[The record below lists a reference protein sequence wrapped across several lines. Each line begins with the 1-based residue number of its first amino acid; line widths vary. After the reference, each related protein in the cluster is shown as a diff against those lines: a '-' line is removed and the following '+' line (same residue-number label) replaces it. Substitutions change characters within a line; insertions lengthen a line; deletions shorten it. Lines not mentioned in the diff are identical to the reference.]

1 MGKQGHQK
9 ADHGGNF
16 ALMPARV
23 QNSVA
28 WRYAS
33 LRARVVLSIFLM
45 RHNGYKNGEM
55 SLSVSELCG
64 LIGDQNRGANSKAIV
79 ELIELGFLECTSDAD
94 RSQSRAREYRIT
106 FVSTGPVKHLRP
118 ATHEYED
125 WRPAERK
132 FRQFGGARTALQ
144 NPLSGAVTAPT
155 RKFPGAVT
163 APCSTESRGFEAHDH
178 GAVTAPPLSYQS
190 LPPSGHPSKSVISPP
205 KLPRANSSI
214 DARVDVQEL
223 REWTQATIR
232 TLGYGGARKLALDS
246 DVPEPIIS
254 RFRSGRGLPDHHRLR
269 LQLACGRALP
279 YIRWR
284 SAAA

>member
-1 MGKQGHQK
+1 MGHGPQK
-9 ADHGGNF
+9 PEHGGNF
-16 ALMPARV
+16 YIMPRRV
-23 QNSVA
+23 QESVA
-28 WRYAS
+28 WRCAS
-33 LRARVVLSIFLM
+33 LRARVVLSVFLA
-45 RHNGYKNGEM
+45 RHTGFNNGHLAI
-55 SLSVSELCG
+55 SISELCEAV
-64 LIGDQNRGANSKAIV
+64 GDQNRGANSKAVV
-79 ELIELGFLECTSDAD
+79 ELIELGFLECTCDAD
-94 RSQSRAREYRIT
+94 RRQSKAREYRVT
-106 FVSTGPVKHLRP
+106 FIATGEGKNVRP
-118 ATHEYED
+118 ATNEYAD

-132 FRQFGGARTALQ
+132 LRQFGGARTA
-144 NPLSGAVTAPT
+144 PPEAISGAVTAPT
-155 RKFPGAVT
+155 RKLPVAVT
-163 APCSTESRGFEAHDH
+163 APCSTVTRGFEAHGH
-178 GAVTAPPLSYQS
+178 GAVTAPLLVNQS
-190 LPPSGHPSKSVISPP
+190 APPSGHPSKSVISPP